1 MAQKLAMTGKLKKKF
16 PIQEI
21 EKKAGGTFRKRSFL
35 IETDD
40 KFTNEVCFD
49 ISKDDVMQKLDTY
62 EVETEIE
69 VFFNLSSREFNER
82 WYHNLTAWRITTAE
96 NLTTNQKDKF
106 VSPDDCPF

>member
-21 EKKAGGTFRKRSFL
+21 EKKAGGTFKKRSFL

-49 ISKDDVMQKLDTY
+49 IMKDEVMDRLDTY
-62 EVETEIE
+62 EVGTELE
-69 VFFNLSSREFNER
+69 VHFNLSSREYNER
-82 WYHNLTAWRITTAE
+82 WYHNLNAWRITTSE
-96 NLTTNQKDKF
+96 NQSINPKEDEEDT
-106 VSPDDCPF
+106 PF